1 MSLHII
7 RKKKCFTVFFQLLL
21 GVFFSTRSVALVDDL
36 PNMEESQ
43 GYKSSA
49 RFVVKYSITAM
60 TVKVYT
66 FQSRLI
72 TFQKKSEPPLWRD
85 RFRHPSFFVV
95 GTFEVWI
102 RGVQNFIGFF
112 EKIFQ
117 HGLCQ
122 RIPSVV
128 GGGNFLECTW
138 TCT

>member
-72 TFQKKSEPPLWRD
+72 TFQKKSEPPYGATDSDTLV
-85 RFRHPSFFVV
+85 FLLSEPLKFGSEGFKILSASLKKISNMACV
-95 GTFEVWI
+95 
-102 RGVQNFIGFF
+102 RGF
-112 EKIFQ
+112 
-117 HGLCQ
+117 
-122 RIPSVV
+122 PP
-128 GGGNFLECTW
+128 
-138 TCT
+138 